1 MPKIKE
7 GTYDEFVVGLITF
20 LKVIF
25 DSKKVI
31 GIKE

>member
-1 MPKIKE
+1 MPKIDK
-7 GTYDEFVVGLITF
+7 YDKFVVALITF